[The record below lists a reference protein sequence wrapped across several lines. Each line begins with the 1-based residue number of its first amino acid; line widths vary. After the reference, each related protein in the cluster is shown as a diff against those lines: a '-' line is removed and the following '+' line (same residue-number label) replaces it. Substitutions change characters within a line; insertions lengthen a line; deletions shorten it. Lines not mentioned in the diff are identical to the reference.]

1 VPRINEGESPL
12 TQSNK
17 PNIIVVV
24 PCFNEEE
31 VLRET
36 AKRLGSVLDRLR
48 AAEEIAPESS
58 ILFVNDGSRDATW
71 DIVTELHAS
80 NPSTFTGISFA
91 ANRGHQNAVMAGLI
105 EARGR
110 CDATISIDADLQDD
124 VEVIADMVRAYRQGA
139 EIVYGVRNSRA
150 TDTFFK
156 RTTARGFYTLMRLM
170 GVNTVFDHADYRL
183 LGSQALD
190 ALSEYTETNLFLRG
204 LVPMLGYQTAVVRY
218 DRSERFAGE
227 SKYPL
232 KKMLL
237 FAIDGITSCSDMPIR
252 LVGGAGMAIAAA
264 GGIWGLIALLLALFG
279 RGPGGTTAVII
290 VLLLMTGLVLCALG
304 IVGTYVGK
312 TYIQAKRRPRYRIA
326 HKLLPPGAGEGAPAD
341 R

>member
-1 VPRINEGESPL
+1 L
-12 TQSNK
+12 AQSNK
-17 PNIIVVV
+17 PNIIIVV
-24 PCFNEEE
+24 PCYNEEE

-36 AKRLGSVLDRLR
+36 AKRLGNVLDRLR
-48 AAEEIAPESS
+48 AAGEIAQASN

-71 DIVTELHAS
+71 DIVVELHAS

-91 ANRGHQNAVMAGLI
+91 ANRGHQNAVMAGLM

-124 VEVIADMVRAYRQGA
+124 VEVIADMVQAYRQGA
-139 EIVYGVRNSRA
+139 EIVYGVRNSRS

-170 GVNTVFDHADYRL
+170 GVNTVYDHADYRL
-183 LGSQALD
+183 LGSEALD

-204 LVPMLGYQTAVVRY
+204 LVPMLGYQTAVVKY

-237 FAIDGITSCSDMPIR
+237 FAVDGITSCSDMPIR
-252 LVGGAGMAIAAA
+252 VVGVAGAVISAL
-264 GGIWGLIALLLALFG
+264 GGIWGLIALLLSLFG
-279 RGPGGTTAVII
+279 HGPRATTTLII

-312 TYIQAKRRPRYRIA
+312 TYIQAKRRPRYRVA
-326 HKLLPPGAGEGAPAD
+326 EKLLPAEARVGKGQSACEG
-341 R
+341 

>member
-1 VPRINEGESPL
+1 MA
-12 TQSNK
+12 QSTT
-17 PNIIVVV
+17 PHIIIVV
-24 PCFNEEE
+24 PCYNEEE

-36 AKRLGSVLDRLR
+36 AKRLGDVLERLR
-48 AAEEIAPESS
+48 AAGEIAPESNV
-58 ILFVNDGSRDATW
+58 LFVNDGSRDATW
-71 DIVTELHAS
+71 NIMAELHAS
-80 NPSTFTGISFA
+80 NPFTFTGISFA
-91 ANRGHQNAVMAGLI
+91 ANRGHQNAVMAGLM

-110 CDATISIDADLQDD
+110 CDAAISIDADLQDD
-124 VEVIADMVRAYRQGA
+124 VEAITDMVRAYRDGA

-150 TDTFFK
+150 TDTYFK
-156 RTTARGFYTLMRLM
+156 RTTARGFYSLMRLM
-170 GVNTVFDHADYRL
+170 GVNTVYDHADYRL
-183 LGSQALD
+183 LGAEALD

-252 LVGGAGMAIAAA
+252 VVGGAGAFLAAL
-264 GGIWGLIALLLALFG
+264 GGGWGVIALLLSLFG
-279 RGPGGTTAVII
+279 HGPRATTAVII
-290 VLLLMTGLVLCALG
+290 AMTLLTGLVLCALG

-312 TYIQAKRRPRYRIA
+312 TYIQAKRRPRYRVA
-326 HKLLPPGAGEGAPAD
+326 KKLLSPEAGEGIQAD
-341 R
+341 